1 MATGKMNPS
10 MWVDD
15 ERQMKEDLAD
25 SSDLDPVKSSYIKD
39 ENNEEYDKFQSINNT
54 STNMVV
60 VDA

>member
-1 MATGKMNPS
+1 
-10 MWVDD
+10 
-15 ERQMKEDLAD
+15 MKEDLAD